1 MREHFKTIFEEYT
14 KLIEVKHYSSHKMYK
29 TAVFEFLEFQ
39 TQRAKHKTNFSQA
52 DMIAYFEYLSTRK
65 NKRRSGTLSQ
75 STINH
80 HLFALHQLFDYLLR
94 ANYEGAL
101 PVVPKYLRAAQT
113 ETSVLS
119 VEEVKELYNSC
130 ENEQETA
137 ILSVAYGA
145 GLRRSEIEALNI
157 TDVHLRD
164 ATLIVQSGKNS
175 KRREVPLSDKVVKDL
190 KEYLHNFRT
199 LKSKDRKAFFINKL
213 GYRLRGNYINTQ
225 VIRIT
230 ERTTITQRVTLH
242 TLRRSIATHLADN
255 GAGIYFI
262 QDFLGH
268 TLIDTSHL
276 YMLKRKRK
284 ITL

>member
-1 MREHFKTIFEEYT
+1 MRDLFENILDEYT

-39 TQRAKHKTNFSQA
+39 SQRAKHTTNFSQA
-52 DMIAYFEYLSTRK
+52 DMIAYFEHLTTRK

-80 HLFALHQLFDYLLR
+80 HLFAIHQLFDYLLR
-94 ANYEGAL
+94 SNYEDAL
-101 PVVPKYLRAAQT
+101 PIVPKYLRS
-113 ETSVLS
+113 EPPKTSVLS
-119 VEEVKELYNSC
+119 VEEVKELYKYC

-137 ILSVAYGA
+137 ILSVAYGT

-157 TDVHLRD
+157 ADVLLRD
-164 ATLIVQSGKNS
+164 ATLIVQKGKNS

-190 KEYLHNFRT
+190 KNYLHNYRT
-199 LKSKDRKAFFINKL
+199 LKSKDRRAFFVNVR

-225 VIRIT
+225 VVQIA
-230 ERTTITQRVTLH
+230 ERTSITQRVTLH

-262 QDFLGH
+262 QSFLGH
-268 TLIDTSHL
+268 TDIDTSHL
-276 YMLKRKRK
+276 YAIKRKRK
-284 ITL
+284 IKL